1 MEARCGCPADEAE
14 EALVR
19 TLSPAEI
26 VVVTSPGC
34 HLCVSALAEIEELA
48 TEFPLNLRTV
58 EIGSPEGADILRAH
72 RPPAPPV
79 FLVDGQFLGFGRLPV
94 RKLRKL
100 LQKRVSR

>member
-1 MEARCGCPADEAE
+1 MEASCGCRPNETAKP
-14 EALVR
+14 VI
-19 TLSPAEI
+19 SPEAEI

-58 EIGSPEGADILRAH
+58 DIGSPEGADILRAH

-79 FLVDGQFLGFGRLPV
+79 FLVDGEFLGFGRLPR

-100 LQKRVSR
+100 LQAKESR